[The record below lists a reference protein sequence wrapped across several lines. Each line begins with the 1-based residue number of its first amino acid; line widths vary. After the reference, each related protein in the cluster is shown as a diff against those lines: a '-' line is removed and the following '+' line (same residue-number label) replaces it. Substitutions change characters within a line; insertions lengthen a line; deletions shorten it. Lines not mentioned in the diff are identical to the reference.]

1 MGGYNFDKD
10 LFRKRVRELVKLD
23 SKVSIEDAN
32 PVQIYKAV
40 GFAIKE
46 QIIDPW
52 IDTRKKAKEQ
62 DVKMVYY
69 LSMEFLMGRALGNNI
84 LNIQAQNDIR
94 EVLEEFGVDLNLIE
108 DQERDC
114 GAGKRRSGTAGSLFP
129 GFPGNAGL
137 SCLWLRHP
145 LQVWHVQAEDPRM
158 VIRWRCRMNWLKDRL
173 IRFEIRRDE
182 SAPGSKVRR
191 LHPLRDG

>member
-52 IDTRKKAKEQ
+52 
-62 DVKMVYY
+62 M
-69 LSMEFLMGRALGNNI
+69 
-84 LNIQAQNDIR
+84 
-94 EVLEEFGVDLNLIE
+94 
-108 DQERDC
+108 
-114 GAGKRRSGTAGSLFP
+114 
-129 GFPGNAGL
+129 
-137 SCLWLRHP
+137 
-145 LQVWHVQAEDPRM
+145 
-158 VIRWRCRMNWLKDRL
+158 
-173 IRFEIRRDE
+173 
-182 SAPGSKVRR
+182 
-191 LHPLRDG
+191 

>member
-108 DQERDC
+108 DQERDWAL
-114 GAGKRRSGTAGSLFP
+114 GNGGLGRLGSLFP
-129 GFPGNAGL
+129 GFSGNAGL

-145 LQVWHVQAEDPRM
+145 LQVWHVQAEDRG
-158 VIRWRCRMNWLKDRL
+158 WLS
-173 IRFEIRRDE
+173 EG
-182 SAPGSKVRR
+182 SAG
-191 LHPLRDG
+191 

>member
-108 DQERDC
+108 DQERDWALGNGGLGRLAAC
-114 GAGKRRSGTAGSLFP
+114 FLDSLATL
-129 GFPGNAGL
+129 G
-137 SCLWLRHP
+137 
-145 LQVWHVQAEDPRM
+145 
-158 VIRWRCRMNWLKDRL
+158 
-173 IRFEIRRDE
+173 
-182 SAPGSKVRR
+182 
-191 LHPLRDG
+191 

>member
-108 DQERDC
+108 DQERDWALGNGGLGRLAACFLESLATLGYHAYGC
-114 GAGKRRSGTAGSLFP
+114 G
-129 GFPGNAGL
+129 
-137 SCLWLRHP
+137 
-145 LQVWHVQAEDPRM
+145 
-158 VIRWRCRMNWLKDRL
+158 IRYKYGMFKQKID
-173 IRFEIRRDE
+173 
-182 SAPGSKVRR
+182 
-191 LHPLRDG
+191 DG